1 MIKNFFFDKAFW
13 KVTLSLALPIAI
25 QNMLTSS
32 YVLIDTIMVG
42 QLGDVALSA
51 VGMAGQLNW
60 LMNMLVFGICSGASV
75 FFAQYW
81 GIGDRTMIRKIYG
94 IALSATIAISIL
106 FFLFGFF
113 GTESV
118 IRIFNRDNSVV
129 LAGTQYL
136 KIACFSYFAA
146 AINMLFCTLLRSTEK
161 VKLPMYVSVFTTFMN
176 AILDYALIFG
186 AFGLPKMGIEGAAL
200 ATVISAWSGP
210 VLLLIISMVKRNMM
224 IAPLKELFGFS
235 VDEVKAFFRRAT
247 PVILNEGMWGLG
259 TILYNVIYSNMGY
272 EYYAAVTILRTFENI
287 AFVFFVGLCNAS
299 SVMVGKSI
307 GAGKIKRGVTD
318 ARRFTLIMPIISIIS
333 GLLIVAFRTQL
344 VGIFNLNGTITK
356 KTFDAALTIIVLY
369 GFHIAIRNIPYIQIV
384 GVFRSGGDTKKGVKY
399 DLICLWM
406 IALPV
411 TFISAYYLKLPFPV
425 VYALMYI
432 CEDYI
437 KSILCLKYFKSMK
450 WIKPVTP
457 EGITGLSEYQK
468 IKHPFFESEVS

>member
-1 MIKNFFFDKAFW
+1 MIKKFFFDSAFW

-32 YVLIDTIMVG
+32 YVLVDTIMVG

-81 GIGDRTMIRKIYG
+81 GVGDRGMIRKIYG
-94 IALSATIAISIL
+94 IALSATVLISIL
-106 FFLFGFF
+106 FFLFGFL
-113 GTESV
+113 GTEQV
-118 IRIFNRDNSVV
+118 IRIFNRDIEVVSV
-129 LAGTQYL
+129 GSRYL
-136 KIACFSYFAA
+136 RIACFSYLAA
-146 AINMLFCTLLRSTEK
+146 AINMLFCTLLRSTEE
-161 VKLPMYVSVFTTFMN
+161 VKLPMYVSVFTTVMN
-176 AILDYALIFG
+176 ALLDYALIFG
-186 AFGLPKMGIEGAAL
+186 AFGLPEMGIEGAAL

-210 VLLLIISMVKRNMM
+210 VLLLVISFVKKNMM
-224 IAPLKELFGFS
+224 IAPLNELFGFS
-235 VDEVKAFFRRAT
+235 IDEVKAFFRRAM
-247 PVILNEGMWGLG
+247 PVILNEGMWGFG
-259 TILYNVIYSNMGY
+259 TILYNIIYSNMGY
-272 EYYAAVTILRTFENI
+272 EYYAAVTILRTFENL

-318 ARRFTLIMPIISIIS
+318 ARRFTLIIPIVSLIL
-333 GLLIVAFRTQL
+333 GTLIVLFRTQL

-356 KTFDAALTIIVLY
+356 KTFDAAVMIIVMY
-369 GFHIAIRNIPYIQIV
+369 GCHIAIRNIPYIQIV
-384 GVFRSGGDTKKGVKY
+384 GVFRSGGDTAKGVKY
-399 DLICLWM
+399 DLLCLWL

-411 TFISAYYLKLPFPV
+411 TFISAYYFKLPFPA

-437 KSILCLKYFKSMK
+437 KSILCLKHFKSMK
-450 WIKPVTP
+450 WIKPVTE
-457 EGITGLSEYQK
+457 EGIEGLASYRKQK
-468 IKHPFFESEVS
+468 HGFFETE